1 MNRIK
6 TVYFDN
12 NKQNTGFEIVLACYM
27 LKMMPVQLEK
37 VHCTSMAWLEGLPLE
52 NLFSLKNKKQK
63 HVGMDLSKGQTEDV
77 RS

>member
-52 NLFSLKNKKQK
+52 NLSKKQK
-63 HVGMDLSKGQTEDV
+63 HVGTDLSKGQTEDV